1 MNQKSLIDFLVG
13 NGFVSADSGKKIGNI
28 IAKLLNLKPKYVPV
42 RVAAQKVHPAFK
54 NRQN

>member
-1 MNQKSLIDFLVG
+1 MNQKSLIDFLFG

-28 IAKLLNLKPKYVPV
+28 IAKLLNLKPKYAPV
-42 RVAAQKVHPAFK
+42 RVAAQKPHPAFK